1 MVPILSI
8 QKRRNHWKI
17 EIVAMRLP
25 EAATSVGL
33 PMFGIARD
41 IRIQSYHS
49 AAGFASP
56 LPTGQDNSR
65 SSWYEGILTKATN
78 VTGVGVL
85 RIVVI

>member
-1 MVPILSI
+1 MPILSI

-33 PMFGIARD
+33 PMVGIARD

-49 AAGFASP
+49 AAGFTSP
-56 LPTGQDNSR
+56 LATGQNNSR
-65 SSWYEGILTKATN
+65 SSWYGEILTKATN
-78 VTGVGVL
+78 VTGVGVV
-85 RIVVI
+85 RIVMI